1 MKTRS
6 RDARWGE
13 EDDAVTRPIIGA
25 AIEVHR
31 HLGPGLLESV
41 YERCLCDELERRSIP
56 FVRQARVPVFYKD
69 RNLDCELFI
78 DILFPGL
85 VVVELKAVEKVLP
98 IHEAQLL
105 TYMKLT
111 GLSRGLLLNF
121 NEILLK
127 DGITRRRL

>member
-41 YERCLCDELERRSIP
+41 YERCLCDELERRGIP